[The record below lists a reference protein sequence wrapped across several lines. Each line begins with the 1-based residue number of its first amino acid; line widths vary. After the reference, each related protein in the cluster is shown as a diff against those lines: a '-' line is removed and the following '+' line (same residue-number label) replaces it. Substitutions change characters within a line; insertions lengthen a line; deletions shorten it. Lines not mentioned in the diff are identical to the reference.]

1 MTGRYDN
8 RKIGVNKTDQYS
20 EMLEERQ
27 LTKIRQYFS
36 PEASTAMRSDE
47 FGVTSDEHE
56 WKIGDRY
63 FKLAERYYNDPKLWW
78 VIALYNQKPTE
89 SHLDI
94 GDTIRIPYPL
104 ERVLT
109 MLGY

>member
-8 RKIGVNKTDQYS
+8 RRIGVNSTDQYS

-27 LTKIRQYFS
+27 LTRIRQYFS
-36 PEASTAMRSDE
+36 PLGNTSSRSEE
-47 FGVTSDEHE
+47 FGVTAEEHK
-56 WKIGDRY
+56 WRIGDRY
-63 FKLAERYYNDPKLWW
+63 FKLAERHYRDPKLWW

-94 GDTIRIPYPL
+94 GDTIYIPYPL